1 MFFRG
6 EMPLHVVGRGRL
18 ADLGRGKDGW
28 DVVVRSEESVPSPV
42 SVVEVGEEESGTLLG
57 RPSTISPTS
66 TTTRRPPLPNT
77 AINQPDIPPIVHRTP
92 LEDPRILVIGDRLA
106 TDVLLARKL
115 ARFYRPDR
123 TSTAHLSD
131 QKPVLSDRKPV
142 LSVVTTHLFKTTD
155 VRLLRWIEESHLR
168 LGLALR
174 RRFSRP
180 VPTPSLEP
188 ELQHWIL
195 PRSVDAP
202 PLEAAPRTGI
212 KHVSLA
218 ERMKD
223 LWESIQRWTSPTT
236 WRTKA
241 ISLVPSRAQLWLV
254 LKTSVRRVGRAVVR
268 LVTRFRGVAA

>member
-28 DVVVRSEESVPSPV
+28 DVVVRSESVPSPV
-42 SVVEVGEEESGTLLG
+42 SVVAVEEEESGTLLG

-66 TTTRRPPLPNT
+66 TTTRRPPLPTT
-77 AINQPDIPPIVHRTP
+77 AINQPNIPPIVRRTP

-115 ARFYRPDR
+115 ARFYRPHR
-123 TSTAHLSD
+123 TTTAHLSD
-131 QKPVLSDRKPV
+131 QKPV
-142 LSVVTTHLFKTTD
+142 LSVVTTHLFKPTD

-174 RRFSRP
+174 RRFTRP
-180 VPTPSLEP
+180 VPTPPLEP

-202 PLEAAPRTGI
+202 PLEVPPHTGTTP
-212 KHVSLA
+212 VSPVR
-218 ERMKD
+218 RMKN
-223 LWESIQRWTSPTT
+223 LRESIQRWTSLAS
-236 WRTKA
+236 WRTWA
-241 ISLVPSRAQLWLV
+241 TSLVPSRAQLWLV
-254 LKTSVRRVGRAVVR
+254 LKTSVRRVGRGLVR
-268 LVTRFRGVAA
+268 LVTRFRGVSA